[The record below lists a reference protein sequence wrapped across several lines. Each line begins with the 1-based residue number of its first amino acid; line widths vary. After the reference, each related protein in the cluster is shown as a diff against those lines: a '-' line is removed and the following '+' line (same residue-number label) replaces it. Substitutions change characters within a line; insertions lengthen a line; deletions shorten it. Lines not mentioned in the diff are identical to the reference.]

1 MQAKLLSSK
10 TEQLALL
17 KTIQNSTVQELSKI
31 QKDFLWKTHNPKIK
45 HDNLSKNY
53 ENGDL

>member
-17 KTIQNSTVQELSKI
+17 KTIQNSTVQELSKT